1 MLSYFPLS
9 QGLNV
14 ALRIC
19 QITDPKMV
27 SSLYYNLISRS
38 ALSGMM
44 TLGKILLCWVSP
56 LFVCMFL
63 QLNLN
68 AF

>member
-27 SSLYYNLISRS
+27 SSLHNLISRS

-63 QLNLN
+63 QLNLS